1 MPPCRTSGR
10 YFRVV
15 TANSRTVSPLAILL
29 AVCCCLTAVSG
40 QWIEKRI
47 QMPDSFYGMTTFAPL
62 VYSPVSQMVYVGGE
76 CNPHGVSVT
85 GVDVRTWTKQAQ
97 IPCND
102 FPAKGMGYNP
112 LDDKLYILS
121 DVVTIARCGNNS
133 VLTVLSVPS
142 GPRSF
147 GHNQRYDKVY
157 VGSNSNLTVIDGVGD
172 SILQTIALG
181 GSPSSPVSNESLGK
195 VYFLAGAG
203 RILVLD
209 ASADTLV
216 AAIST
221 PGAVRGLC
229 LSPDGLKLYCGRDDA
244 LNPGLFIVDCVAD
257 TIARFLP
264 LPSPA
269 LRLCCATS
277 SHKLYCGS
285 FWDDSTIVV
294 VDTDGDS
301 VMASVSGVS
310 AGALSYFG
318 PRNLV
323 YCLNSNGDSLAVI
336 DVAADTLLTDV
347 HVGHS
352 PNAFLPIP
360 DLDLMCVITNNCLL
374 LPLDCATNLPLDT
387 VLVGPYAVYGLAYD
401 QRDDKLFAA
410 CLGSGECGMLAVVN
424 GTTRELVGRH
434 LIEGRPVEAFYNP
447 ADNKLYCLQEYARY
461 GTVFDATAETVIAT
475 VEAPYG
481 PYKTFVSPRSDRVY
495 SVGYSGDVVV
505 LDGRADTTVA
515 SLALGDAVWDVA
527 YNPANDKL
535 YFALWDSALAVLD
548 CSTNTVVKRI
558 DIYAQPGCGVCCD
571 WRDNKVYASS
581 HRTGRLFVI
590 DGQIDSVIRA
600 VPMRPGPGYLC
611 YNARRNEVYCAIDGH
626 WNDSVVCVLDCET
639 DTVVATI
646 VTGVHIIA
654 PTYNPVSDKVY
665 CLRNYTDLMSLAVID
680 CEEKRVVADLPLM
693 YDNVLMEFDTVHNVT
708 YVNWREGFELTVVA
722 DSDCVGL
729 GGERQTHARLYPPPT
744 IVHGVLFLPE
754 AASRKS
760 QAASLLDATGRKVLG
775 LRPGANDVRALAP
788 GVYFVKEHSVL
799 SSQHSGRTAVGGERS
814 AVHKVVVTH

>member
-1 MPPCRTSGR
+1 MSPYRVTGYCI
-10 YFRVV
+10 RVV
-15 TANSRTVSPLAILL
+15 TTNNRSVRPQAILL
-29 AVCCCLTAVSG
+29 ALCCCLSAVRG
-40 QWIEKRI
+40 QWIEKHVP
-47 QMPDSFYGMTTFAPL
+47 MPDSFYGMTTFAPL

-97 IPCND
+97 IPCHD

-112 LDDKLYILS
+112 LDDKLYVLS
-121 DVVTIARCGNNS
+121 DVVTIARCENNS
-133 VLTVLSVPS
+133 VLAVLPVPS

-147 GHNQRYDKVY
+147 CHNQRYDKVY
-157 VGSNSNLTVIDGVGD
+157 VGSTSSLTVIDGVGD
-172 SILQTIALG
+172 SILRTITFSGTLG
-181 GSPSSPVSNESLGK
+181 SVVCNDSLDK
-195 VYFLAGAG
+195 VYCYVPSGLVQ
-203 RILVLD
+203 VLD
-209 ASADTLV
+209 ASADTFV
-216 AAIST
+216 AAI
-221 PGAVRGLC
+221 PIPNPVRGLC
-229 LSPDGLKLYCGRDDA
+229 LSPDGLKLYCGRDDT
-244 LNPGLFIVDCVAD
+244 LSPGLFIVDCVAD

-264 LPSPA
+264 LPSLA
-269 LRLCCATS
+269 FRLCCAAP

-285 FWDDSTIVV
+285 FWDSTMVV

-310 AGALSYFG
+310 ARALSYFS

-352 PNAFLPIP
+352 PSAFLPMP
-360 DLDLMCVITNNCLL
+360 DMDLMCVITDNCLL

-387 VLVGPYAVYGLAYD
+387 VLVGPYTVYGLAYD
-401 QRDDKLFAA
+401 QRDDKLFVA
-410 CLGSGECGMLAVVN
+410 CPGSGDGGLLAVIN

-434 LIEGRPVEAFYNP
+434 LVEGRPVEAFYNP
-447 ADNKLYCLQEYARY
+447 ADNKLYCQQEYARY

-495 SVGYSGDVVV
+495 SVGYAGDVVV

-515 SLALGDAVWDVA
+515 SLALGDPVWDVA

-558 DIYAQPGCGVCCD
+558 DIYAEPGCGVCCD

-581 HRTGRLFVI
+581 HRIGHLFVI
-590 DGQIDSVIRA
+590 DGQTDSVIRE

-611 YNARRNEVYCAIDGH
+611 YNPRRNEVYCAIDGH

-680 CEEKRVVADLPLM
+680 CVEKRVVADLPLM
-693 YDNVLMEFDTVHNVT
+693 YDNVLMEVDTVHNVT
-708 YVNWREGFELTVVA
+708 YVNWREGFVMTVVA
-722 DSDCVGL
+722 DSDYVGL
-729 GGERQTHARLYPPPT
+729 AGPNAPPKVLRPQPT
-744 IVHGVLFLPE
+744 IVRDLLFLQASGERRMATGVL
-754 AASRKS
+754 
-760 QAASLLDATGRKVLG
+760 LDVAGRKVLD
-775 LRPGANDVRALAP
+775 LLPGPNDVRALAP
-788 GVYFVKEHSVL
+788 GVYFVRE
-799 SSQHSGRTAVGGERS
+799 EPS
-814 AVHKVVVTH
+814 AARCSKVVITR